1 MATEV
6 IDIVVREK
14 GADAAARSISRI
26 GSAAGGAS
34 SAVSLLAKAAVALTA
49 ALSVQKIVQYADA
62 YTTLQN
68 RLKLVTTS
76 TRELIQV
83 QNQLFAISN
92 ATLQPIGATAELYS
106 RLARATEDL
115 RIPQERLLK
124 ITETINKSLIIS
136 GTSAQAAEAALIQ
149 LGQGLASGTLRGDEL
164 NSVLEQAPRLA
175 QAIADGMGVSVGQL
189 RKLGAEGSIT
199 AQKIVAALEKSA
211 PGIAAEFNKITP
223 TVEQTFVKLENGA
236 IQAFASLDKITGSSA
251 LLRKGIEAVTSILPA
266 LVSGFNTGFALAKAV
281 FEQFMAVVSP
291 GFKEIKDFLATAFSS
306 GPGGGFVAA
315 AVASFEF
322 IGQAV
327 LQLPVNVKAAFAII
341 LAEGATAA
349 TALKQFFFEAIAG
362 ISGAISSLASKLGL
376 DSIAERFRS
385 ADEFYQGL
393 ASQAGEQ
400 KNLRKQT
407 ADDYIAQTLRERQ
420 ASIEQFNE
428 RLAQLKQL
436 QAASV
441 ASAGLPP
448 IPGVVPAANQPAVS
462 GSGDVGPAVTLQDVQ
477 QAIASGSTS
486 GSPNFGQ
493 PFGAPP
499 VQGGVVQ
506 PVQQSAPLVL
516 PTGQIVNVTTGDG
529 GIDLMR
535 SAFQDEARKAGT
547 R

>member
-14 GADAAARSISRI
+14 GADAAARFINRI
-26 GSAAGGAS
+26 GAAAGGAS

-68 RLKLVTTS
+68 RLKLVTSS

-83 QNQLFAISN
+83 QTQLFNISN

-136 GTSAQAAEAALIQ
+136 GTSAQAALIQ

-211 PGIAAEFNKITP
+211 PGIAAEFSKITP

-266 LVSGFNTGFALAKAV
+266 LVSGFNTGFALAKTV

-322 IGQAV
+322 VGQAI
-327 LQLPVNVKAAFAII
+327 LQLPVNIKAAFAII

-362 ISGAISSLASKLGL
+362 VSGAISSLASKLGL

-420 ASIEQFNE
+420 ASIEQFKE

-448 IPGVVPAANQPAVS
+448 IPGVVPAANQPAV
-462 GSGDVGPAVTLQDVQ
+462 GGQGDIGPAVTLQDVQ